1 MKHVLLQLLTFSLLL
16 CRHNLHLKSSCCC
29 WVKAL
34 QVDLLM
40 EEVEAGAAASASPCP
55 LLLGRHLQPLLQAD
69 KSQQRCADAGSSIL
83 KQVLPMFP
91 HLPGTPS
98 PADTGYGSVKHGRT
112 TRSSPP
118 QLFIILP
125 IANLP
130 AIVHDLVTMTDVFC
144 IDIAVAQATQTL
156 QQLQQQQAALY
167 SGMGAKYMPHYY
179 PYHPDQV
186 GHHQSRAMFS
196 ASINRILLCGL

>member
-1 MKHVLLQLLTFSLLL
+1 MIEACFVAVVDIQPLPLSSQPSSEEQLLLLGQGLTSRPADGGGGDRGRSVSFSF
-16 CRHNLHLKSSCCC
+16 
-29 WVKAL
+29 
-34 QVDLLM
+34 
-40 EEVEAGAAASASPCP
+40 P
-55 LLLGRHLQPLLQAD
+55 LLPGRHLQPLLQAD

-130 AIVHDLVTMTDVFC
+130 AIVHDLVTMTDVVC

-156 QQLQQQQAALY
+156 QQLQQQPAALY
-167 SGMGAKYMPHYY
+167 SGMGAKYMPQYY
-179 PYHPDQV
+179 PYHPD
-186 GHHQSRAMFS
+186 
-196 ASINRILLCGL
+196 

>member
-1 MKHVLLQLLTFSLLL
+1 MS
-16 CRHNLHLKSSCCC
+16 RHS
-29 WVKAL
+29 
-34 QVDLLM
+34 
-40 EEVEAGAAASASPCP
+40 
-55 LLLGRHLQPLLQAD
+55 
-69 KSQQRCADAGSSIL
+69 
-83 KQVLPMFP
+83 
-91 HLPGTPS
+91 PGTPS

-130 AIVHDLVTMTDVFC
+130 AIVHDLVTMTDVVC

-156 QQLQQQQAALY
+156 QQLQQQPAALY
-167 SGMGAKYMPHYY
+167 SGMGAKYMPQYY

-186 GHHQSRAMFS
+186 GHHQSRAIFS
-196 ASINRILLCGL
+196 ASINRILLCGLGGLKLYNGENETF